1 MTSFD
6 SGSFVMQLIIATPS
20 PFKIIHRL
28 VDLVADGVGDD
39 AVMTFLENQRTEGM
53 ITKCRLNRH
62 FVFAIQWNGFR
73 MCSNQSEV
81 AQVSIGPALTRTS
94 ESEAYS

>member
-28 VDLVADGVGDD
+28 VDLVADGIGDD
-39 AVMTFLENQRTEGM
+39 AVMTFLENQRTKGM

-73 MCSNQSEV
+73 YVFQPIRGSPSFHRTCSNKD
-81 AQVSIGPALTRTS
+81 
-94 ESEAYS
+94 